1 MSITT
6 VLILNNV
13 ALGLGVVAIVAL
25 FWLLMKAEY
34 KLAKHNESW
43 MFKKKKK

>member
-13 ALGLGVVAIVAL
+13 ALGLGVVAIVVL
-25 FWLLMKAEY
+25 TWLLMKAEY
-34 KLAKHNESW
+34 KPAKHNESW

>member
-13 ALGLGVVAIVAL
+13 ALGLGVVAIVVL
-25 FWLLMKAEY
+25 TWLLMKAEY

-43 MFKKKKK
+43 MFKKKK